1 MCKARSKH
9 HIDIS
14 LKKKRKL
21 GYLSHDNDD
30 AQTNNEPKSASSN
43 GKDNLINFFNET
55 RKKHIIII
63 VSIFVEYVF
72 MQVCKDIMQKYVD
85 VD

>member
-1 MCKARSKH
+1 M
-9 HIDIS
+9 
-14 LKKKRKL
+14 

-43 GKDNLINFFNET
+43 GKDNLINFLMKPE
-55 RKKHIIII
+55 KSIIII
-63 VSIFVEYVF
+63 VSNFVEYVF

-85 VD
+85 VDWDWNYQSKTYFVYWHIQN

>member
-43 GKDNLINFFNET
+43 GKDNLINFF
-55 RKKHIIII
+55 
-63 VSIFVEYVF
+63 
-72 MQVCKDIMQKYVD
+72 
-85 VD
+85 

>member
-1 MCKARSKH
+1 M
-9 HIDIS
+9 
-14 LKKKRKL
+14 

-85 VD
+85 VDWDWNYQSKTYFVYWHIQN